1 MSYVKSAE
9 WVRERLE
16 QGGCV
21 VVDARYVL
29 SDMNAGRDAYAEGHL
44 PGAYYL
50 HLSQDLSSPKRE
62 DGSGGRHPLP
72 EPGVLAD
79 KLGSIGIDN
88 DTPVVAYDDQGGA
101 MASRLLWLLQ
111 WTGHAGEAVLLDG
124 GYAGWISAG
133 YLVTTE
139 VPAAVEGVVYTP
151 RVQEDMLVS
160 REEVRERIGRTGTVI
175 IDSRDPARYRGENE
189 TLDPVGGHIPS
200 AINRFWTE
208 GRRAD
213 GAWKNATEQA
223 ARFEGIAEDDEI
235 IVYCGSGVTAT
246 PNVFAL
252 QEAGY
257 KNVKLYAGSWSDWI
271 SYEGNPVATGEE

>member
-9 WVRERLE
+9 WVLERL
-16 QGGCV
+16 GKDGLV

-29 SDMNAGRDAYAEGHL
+29 SDTNAGRNAYAEGHL

-50 HLSQDLSSPKRE
+50 NLSHDLSSPKRE
-62 DGSGGRHPLP
+62 DGRGGRHPLP
-72 EPGVLAD
+72 EPAVLAET
-79 KLGSIGIDN
+79 LGRIGISN

-111 WTGHAGEAVLLDG
+111 WTGHKGEAVLLEG
-124 GYAGWISAG
+124 GYAGWVAAG
-133 YLVTTE
+133 HPVTTE
-139 VPAAVEGVVYTP
+139 VPAEVSGVVYTP
-151 RVQEDMLVS
+151 SVQEHMLVS
-160 REEVRERIGRTGTVI
+160 QDEVRERIGRAGTVI
-175 IDSRDPARYRGENE
+175 IDSRDPGRYRGENE
-189 TLDPVGGHIPS
+189 TMDPVGGHIPS

-208 GRRAD
+208 GRGAD
-213 GAWKNATEQA
+213 GKWKNAEEQA
-223 ARFEGIAEDDEI
+223 ARFEGISKDDEV

-257 KNVKLYAGSWSDWI
+257 KNVKLYAGSWSDWS
-271 SYEGNPVATGEE
+271 SYEGNPVATGE

>member
-1 MSYVKSAE
+1 
-9 WVRERLE
+9 LE